1 MSSRVAVLLLSCAVL
16 APVAIAQ
23 GRLGH
28 PVPAALQRVAV
39 HGSEG
44 SCSADGLCLAVTV
57 ALADPN
63 DPQACGS
70 QTQLVADVGDQIAWC
85 YTLTNGGTRTLGW
98 HTLTDEVNGTLF
110 SALQQ
115 TLAPGQSYRYVRL
128 AVAGEVI
135 AADVGA
141 TWTATASRP
150 TYAYDDSV
158 PFDYV
163 DASDGTPLVQSGGFP
178 SGRSAPVVAPFP
190 IDFFGTLTDQLC
202 VGANGAIEVGA
213 TQCAVPMTYAF
224 PSTYLDAVIAP
235 AWSGY
240 SDGIGSIYTK
250 KLGDTPGQRRF
261 VVEWKDF
268 QVSWPSTPGYTFEVV
283 MNEADGSY
291 LFQYLSTGDG
301 AGGSGDAGGQAVS
314 GLQADTATAVVYSS
328 FAPALT
334 PGKAIL
340 WTRQQAGDASSA
352 TASVHLDVGAPKL
365 ALPVTEMHAFAAS
378 GIRVTQPLV
387 IGNDGNRVLT
397 WTAGAYPPSGVV
409 APKTRALVRTPAPD
423 LAAAGQRRPPLAAT
437 APARPAAASAL
448 LAAGVPA
455 YAVQLDAVSGMQ
467 DYVGF
472 DLLTPGA
479 AQATLIR
486 ADLGQAG
493 LSIAGGDFVDDDFSR
508 EWMLDY
514 YQSQLYTLDTAS
526 GAQTLIGWSIPQGIA
541 PGEQWWGA
549 AWDPSVRRFY
559 AASNG
564 NNGWSGLYSI
574 DLATAAATFIGRID
588 IGTTTVVADIAVD
601 QNGQMYGL
609 DTLND
614 VLLAIDKTSGA
625 ASVVGPLGVDA
636 KFAQSI
642 KFDRSTG
649 KLYWTSYDATGAAAV
664 ATIDPTTG
672 TPTPLAPSGD
682 QRQLF
687 ALAIARAGGDCTQP
701 LDASWLTLETPSGT
715 ADPGAAYGLYDVDF
729 DAGALAPGDYAATIC
744 VFSNDPAYRT
754 RPAAVPVSFHVVA
767 GDDDAIFRDGF
778 DG

>member
-1 MSSRVAVLLLSCAVL
+1 MSSTLAVLLLSSAVL
-16 APVAIAQ
+16 APAAIAQ

-28 PVPAALQRVAV
+28 PAPPSLQRVAV
-39 HGSEG
+39 HGSDG

-57 ALADPN
+57 ALADPD
-63 DPQACGS
+63 DPEACGN
-70 QTQLVADVGDQIAWC
+70 QTSLVADVGDQIAWC
-85 YTLTNGGTRTLGW
+85 YTLTNGGDRTLGW
-98 HTLTDEVNGTLF
+98 HTLADSLNGTLF
-110 SALQQ
+110 SGLQQ
-115 TLAPGQSYRYVRL
+115 TLAPGESYRYVRL
-128 AVAGEVI
+128 AVAGEVV
-135 AADVGA
+135 AADVAA
-141 TWTATASRP
+141 TWTASASRP
-150 TYAYDDSV
+150 SYAYDDSV

-163 DASDGTPLVQSGGFP
+163 DAGDGTPLVQSGGFP

-190 IDFFGTLTDQLC
+190 LDFFGTVTDQLC

-240 SDGIGSIYTK
+240 ADGVGSIYTK
-250 KLGDTPGQRRF
+250 TLGDTPGQRRF

-301 AGGSGDAGGQAVS
+301 SGGSGESGGQAVS
-314 GLQADTATAVVYSS
+314 GLQADTMTAVPYSY
-328 FAPALT
+328 FAQTLT

-365 ALPVTEMHAFAAS
+365 ALPVTELHAFAAT

-397 WTAGAYPPSGVV
+397 WNAGAYPPSGIV
-409 APKTRALVRTPAPD
+409 APKRRALARAQAVD
-423 LAAAGQRRPPLAAT
+423 LAAAGQRRPPLAPIV
-437 APARPAAASAL
+437 PARPAGSSAL
-448 LAAGVPA
+448 LGAGVPA
-455 YAVQLDAVSGMQ
+455 YAVQLDAGSGMQ

-472 DLLTPGA
+472 DLLVPGA
-479 AQATLIR
+479 DQATIIR
-486 ADLGQAG
+486 ADLGQSG
-493 LSIAGGDFVDDDFSR
+493 LNIAGGDFADDDFSR

-514 YQSQLYTLDTAS
+514 YQSQLYTIDTAS
-526 GAQTLIGWSIPQGIA
+526 GAQTLVGWAIPQGVA

-549 AWDPSVRRFY
+549 AWDPAGGRFY
-559 AASNG
+559 AVTNG

-574 DLATAAATFIGRID
+574 DLATAAATFVGAID
-588 IGTTTVVADIAVD
+588 IGATSVVADIAVD

-614 VLLAIDKTSGA
+614 ALLAIDKTSGA

-649 KLYWTSYDATGAAAV
+649 TLYWTSYDATGAAAV

-672 TPTPLAPSGD
+672 TPTPVAPSGD
-682 QRQLF
+682 HRQLF

-701 LDASWLTLETPSGT
+701 LDASWLSLATPSGT
-715 ADPGAAYGLYDVDF
+715 ADPGSAYGLYDVDF

-744 VFSNDPAYRT
+744 VFSNDPDYRT
-754 RPAAVPVSFHVVA
+754 RPATVPVSFHVVA
-767 GDDDAIFRDGF
+767 GDDAIFRDGF